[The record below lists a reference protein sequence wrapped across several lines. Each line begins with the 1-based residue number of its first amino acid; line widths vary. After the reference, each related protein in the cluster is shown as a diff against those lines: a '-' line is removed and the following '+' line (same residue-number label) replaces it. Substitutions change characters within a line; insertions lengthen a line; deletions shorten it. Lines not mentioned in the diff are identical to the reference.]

1 LSNNIRKSKPYSGV
15 LSGLKAR
22 LRKNRLGELLI
33 IEGHISSA
41 DLEQALALSSGSR
54 QPLGRVL
61 AEHQFVHPAVIK
73 KVLIEQFTLRFLT
86 ATVTVFLSLASM
98 GFAKQARAGNIK
110 DIPASVSMI
119 STSSAIAPISHY
131 PKLFGST
138 EKRSSSLKAFTK
150 WTGMFSRFDNM
161 MKRSSNAQ
169 AMEEF
174 KQDLYGFKDLPLHK
188 MAAKVNE
195 MVNEYRYILDS
206 KNYGQTDY
214 WATPV
219 EFFSNGGDCE
229 DFAITKY
236 TALRML
242 GVPEERLRLLILKDM
257 QKNIPHAVLVVYTD
271 NGPMIMDNQ
280 IKTLTHADRID
291 HYKPIFSINRHAWW
305 LHTSPRGTVTV
316 VASSSR

>member
-1 LSNNIRKSKPYSGV
+1 

-33 IEGHISSA
+33 IDGHISSA
-41 DLEQALALSSGSR
+41 ELEQALALSNGTTM
-54 QPLGRVL
+54 PLGRVL
-61 AEHQFVHPAVIK
+61 IENNFVHPSVIK
-73 KVLIEQFTLRFLT
+73 KVLVEQFTLRFLT
-86 ATVTVFLSLASM
+86 AAVTIFLGFASM
-98 GFAKQARAGNIK
+98 GFAKQARASNIK
-110 DIPASVSMI
+110 DIPASVSVI
-119 STSSAIAPISHY
+119 NASATIAPISQY

-138 EKRSSSLKAFTK
+138 EKRSGSLKAFTK
-150 WTGMFSRFDNM
+150 WTGMFSRFENM
-161 MKRSSNAQ
+161 MKRSSGINAMQ
-169 AMEEF
+169 EF
-174 KQDLYGFKDLPLHK
+174 KQDIQGYKDLPLHK
-188 MAAKVNE
+188 MAARVNE
-195 MVNEYRYILDS
+195 MVNEYRYVLDS

-242 GVPEERLRLLILKDM
+242 GVPEERLRLAIVKDM

-271 NGPMIMDNQ
+271 NGPMVMDNQ

-291 HYKPIFSINRHAWW
+291 HYKPIFSINRDAWW
-305 LHTSPRGTVTV
+305 LHTKPRGTVTV